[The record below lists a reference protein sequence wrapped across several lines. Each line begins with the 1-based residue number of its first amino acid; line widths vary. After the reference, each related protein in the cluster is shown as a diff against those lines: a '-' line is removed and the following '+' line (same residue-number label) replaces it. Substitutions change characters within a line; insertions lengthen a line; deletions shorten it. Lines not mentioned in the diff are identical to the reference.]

1 MFRHPGRQKV
11 VEGLMEK
18 APFARFDLQNICH
31 VAPSPAWHRVS
42 RVAWGSHGP
51 CDGTRT
57 LTLAPM
63 QGGEQTGVKCGF
75 EDHEFYIY
83 IFFLSLEF
91 RVFSVSTQ
99 SSGRYHRGHRVPSP
113 LSRALRTSL
122 APRAHALRW
131 HLVISGS
138 LKQINSKTW
147 GFT

>member
-11 VEGLMEK
+11 VKGLMEK

-42 RVAWGSHGP
+42 RMARGSHGP

-83 IFFLSLEF
+83 IFFCLWNSEFSLFPRRAVGGITGGIACRRHCPE
-91 RVFSVSTQ
+91 RFSHPSLL
-99 SSGRYHRGHRVPSP
+99 VPT
-113 LSRALRTSL
+113 RCGG
-122 APRAHALRW
+122 
-131 HLVISGS
+131 I
-138 LKQINSKTW
+138 
-147 GFT
+147 

>member
-1 MFRHPGRQKV
+1 MCRRPGRQKV

-31 VAPSPAWHRVS
+31 VALSPAWHRVS
-42 RVAWGSHGP
+42 MVARGSHGP
-51 CDGTRT
+51 CDRMCA

-63 QGGEQTGVKCGF
+63 QGGEQTGVKCGY
-75 EDHEFYIY
+75 EDPEFYIY
-83 IFFLSLEF
+83 FCLWNSEFSL
-91 RVFSVSTQ
+91 STQ
-99 SSGRYHRGHRVPSP
+99 RSGRYHWGHRVPSP

-138 LKQINSKTW
+138 LKQINTKTW